1 MFQATPTPLEGKEAS
16 AEQSVESPDARP
28 QPSMATPI
36 EEDTRPKVLIR
47 GEWCKVP
54 DGYPVDASGQLERDQ
69 LFINDLSKPLVAVLR
84 AACQFNPNPGAK
96 PKSRDTK
103 TDLIYKRA
111 FCNYL

>member
-1 MFQATPTPLEGKEAS
+1 MATPT
-16 AEQSVESPDARP
+16 
-28 QPSMATPI
+28 

-54 DGYPVDASGQLERDQ
+54 DGYPRDACGSLERDH
-69 LFINDLSKPLVAVLR
+69 LFINDLAKQLAAELR
-84 AACQFNPNPGAK
+84 AAYQLDPNLGAT

-103 TDLIYKRA
+103 ADSIYKRA